1 MGVVTLSTLERHR
14 RTTPRGD
21 RNHLP
26 TTIHRCRQEHGAH
39 LCTHFLTFLPQIS
52 EICYLRNLFNEDC
65 FIPKNYAGVMINAL
79 HPMDREEKHIH
90 NQEAWQLTRWLEEGV
105 FGTFARLS

>member
-1 MGVVTLSTLERHR
+1 MVGFSFAECHRH
-14 RTTPRGD
+14 TTPRGD

-39 LCTHFLTFLPQIS
+39 LRMQVPPFIPQIS

-79 HPMDREEKHIH
+79 HPMDTEEKHIH

-105 FGTFARLS
+105 FGTSASVS

>member
-1 MGVVTLSTLERHR
+1 MGVDTLSTLERHR

-105 FGTFARLS
+105 FGTFSHLS